1 MAELPLPAGLDAR
14 TFPAKLWRLANSPR
28 VRSVRWDSQGQG
40 LLIDRALFEQ
50 ELLSPAGP
58 HGAGREG
65 AAMSPDAFK
74 ATRFRSFLC
83 QLSRYGFHEAAGR
96 VGAAVP
102 GDAGAM
108 VHFRNP
114 SFRRDRPHL
123 LLCIRRCTRA
133 KRQRPAAGREER
145 RRPRSRFQEP
155 RRAAPSRQNLAAAS
169 PEGSELPPGPSRRSA
184 GAQESGA
191 SPAPPKKVSATSRLP
206 GASSEEP
213 SIALIRKF
221 HLRKLTIPLV
231 RVDLKRR
238 PELMVRLVCIDHQAT
253 SRALRESSSCTSS
266 EQHTPARSP
275 SAPSCQNLA
284 AASPVV
290 SELPPGP
297 SSTSA
302 GAQEREASPAP
313 PKKVFVTS
321 ELLGVSSEEPG
332 KRQVQRQ
339 PELIIP
345 PVPGDHQGTSVA
357 LLESSSCTSEQHT
370 PAYSPSA
377 TPGHPAPSAPAGCAG
392 WAAWT
397 ASSWAWNSPGEEELP
412 PLDLDLVL
420 ETLEEML
427 SSSLPERSP
436 LAQDNSGGEAV
447 RKAAAEGA
455 LTGTESCRNSSLEP
469 EEPDI
474 HLIYLSRR
482 AALRGEKRP
491 RESL

>member
-1 MAELPLPAGLDAR
+1 MAELPLPAGLNAS

-102 GDAGAM
+102 GDAGACL
-108 VHFRNP
+108 HYRNP
-114 SFRRDRPHL
+114 WFRRDRPHL

-221 HLRKLTIPLV
+221 HLRKLTVPLV

-275 SAPSCQNLA
+275 SAPSRQNLA
-284 AASPVV
+284 AASPAV

-302 GAQEREASPAP
+302 GAQEP
-313 PKKVFVTS
+313 
-321 ELLGVSSEEPG
+321 
-332 KRQVQRQ
+332 
-339 PELIIP
+339 
-345 PVPGDHQGTSVA
+345 
-357 LLESSSCTSEQHT
+357 
-370 PAYSPSA
+370 

-427 SSSLPERSP
+427 SSSHPERSP